1 MALYC
6 IIFLLKNYDLD
17 YIFVTVYSWWL
28 QIVVYNFYFEM
39 SVVPSHLEL
48 FGHMLNGL
56 LVMVIHSFIQQPQHS
71 NVCNTVLD
79 SGHTA

>member
-6 IIFLLKNYDLD
+6 IIFLLENYDLD
-17 YIFVTVYSWWL
+17 YIFVTVYRLL
-28 QIVVYNFYFEM
+28 QIVLYNFYFEM
-39 SVVPSHLEL
+39 SVVPIHLEL

-56 LVMVIHSFIQQPQHS
+56 LVMVIHSLIQQLQHS

-79 SGHTA
+79 SGHRA